1 MATKLTKETILNI
14 LLMEKPFEVQEGP
27 NKPNVTC
34 IVQCMQKDTEHEFY
48 FEWLVKELK
57 LKGTLCGRTIIYCE
71 TIKQCSILNG

>member
-1 MATKLTKETILNI
+1 
-14 LLMEKPFEVQEGP
+14 MEKPFEVQEGP